1 MIIAQALMNIA
12 IFLIILSILVFVH
25 ELGHFLAARSLGVGV
40 EVFSLGFG
48 KKVVSRV
55 KGGVEY
61 CISALPFGG
70 YVKMVG
76 EDPTAEVSPESL
88 AVSFSH
94 KPVWARMLIVVAGP
108 FSNFILAVLVFFVF
122 FAARGVPVSTSVI
135 GDVMPDSP
143 AYAAGLL
150 PDDRIVS
157 INGQPVTQ
165 WEELSPLIQKT
176 GPEPIKLVISRKP
189 PVTVLPIFG
198 LLGAG
203 PYNFARVL
211 SKGPETETTVT
222 VAPRQTSGQNEYGEK
237 NKRYTIGIGPGA
249 GQLVHEGP
257 VAAFTEAA
265 DQTWKVCYLTVG
277 TVARIFRGTVS
288 ARETI
293 GGPITMARTTG
304 AITKNLESD
313 FVRTM
318 WSLLTFLGLLS
329 ASLGIINL
337 FPIPVL
343 DGGHLFFYIL
353 EAIFRRP
360 VSLKVREISTQA
372 GMVFL
377 IAIMIFF
384 VVNDIIRWMT
394 GL

>member
-1 MIIAQALMNIA
+1 MMVQAVINILV
-12 IFLIILSILVFVH
+12 FLIILGILVFVH

-48 KKVVSRV
+48 RQLFSRK
-55 KGGVEY
+55 KGGTEY
-61 CISALPFGG
+61 RVSALPFGG

-76 EDPTAEVSPESL
+76 EDPADEVTAESL
-88 AVSFSH
+88 AVSFSQ
-94 KPVWARMLIVVAGP
+94 KPVWARMIIVIAGP
-108 FSNFILAVLVFFVF
+108 FSNFLLAVFVFFVF

-150 PDDRIVS
+150 PEDRIIS
-157 INGQPVTQ
+157 INGEKVAA
-165 WEELSPLIQKT
+165 WEEISPLIQKT
-176 GPEPIKLVISRKP
+176 GQQPINMVVSRKP
-189 PVTVLPIFG
+189 PVNVLPAFG

-203 PYNFARVL
+203 PYNFVRVMTRGGEKNV
-211 SKGPETETTVT
+211 SIKI
-222 VAPRQTSGQNEYGEK
+222 APRRTDGMNEYGEK
-237 NKRYTIGIGPGA
+237 RKRYTIGIGPGQSLMVKS
-249 GQLVHEGP
+249 GLP
-257 VAAFTEAA
+257 KAFTEAA
-265 DQTWKVCYLTVG
+265 GQTYKVCELTVG
-277 TVARIFRGTVS
+277 TVIRIFRGTVS

-304 AITKNLESD
+304 AITQNLESD
-313 FVRTM
+313 FVRTL
-318 WSLLTFLGLLS
+318 WTLFSFLGLLS
-329 ASLGIINL
+329 ASLGIINV

-343 DGGHLFFYIL
+343 DGGHILFFAI

-360 VSLKVREISTQA
+360 VNLKVREISTQV

-377 IAIMIFF
+377 IALMVFF
-384 VVNDIIRWMT
+384 VVNDVIRWMT